1 MELGIYTIGGTMA
14 VVSSVTLARF
24 AVGPSFDKKRSKWI
38 EIDVGDNPVANRSFE
53 GVVLEYETKEGWST
67 YLVKTLIYIKRTQ
80 GDEIVAISAGC
91 THLGCIVS
99 WDEQQNLFKC
109 PCHDGRFDA
118 DGNVISGPP
127 PAALK
132 RHPAKV
138 KDGKILL
145 GTETVAY
152 LG

>member
-1 MELGIYTIGGTMA
+1 MELGIYTIGGTMVA
-14 VVSSVTLARF
+14 VSSATLARF

-38 EIDVGDNPVANRSFE
+38 EIDMGDNPVANRSFE

-67 YLVKTLIYIKRTQ
+67 YLVKTLVYIKRTQ

-145 GTETVAY
+145 RTETVAY
-152 LG
+152 VG